1 MCSKKK
7 LYTTHIR
14 NEILIS
20 QLLIFV
26 SFIESSDKYL
36 YYIGLSDILCT
47 LNFNKYKDIES
58 CPVKCKYWK
67 W

>member
-1 MCSKKK
+1 MIYLSLSFFCK
-7 LYTTHIR
+7 LIY
-14 NEILIS
+14 LS
-20 QLLIFV
+20 LKLLIFV
-26 SFIESSDKYL
+26 SFIESSDKNL